1 MLLIPLIE
9 NCFKHGASQNI
20 GKMHIDIEI
29 KVEGDDLFFMVSNT
43 IPKKRNAGNSYPRGG
58 GIGLSNVKKRLE
70 LGYEPDDY
78 DLRIYEKDDRFNVEL
93 NLKV

>member
-20 GKMHIDIEI
+20 GKMHIDIDI
-29 KVEGDDLFFMVSNT
+29 KVENSVLYFDVSNT
-43 IPKKRNAGNSYPRGG
+43 IPEKRKKSKIPTRSG

-70 LGYEPDDY
+70 LGYNKNDY
-78 DLRIYEKDDRFNVEL
+78 DLNIYEKDAKFYVKFK
-93 NLKV
+93 LKV